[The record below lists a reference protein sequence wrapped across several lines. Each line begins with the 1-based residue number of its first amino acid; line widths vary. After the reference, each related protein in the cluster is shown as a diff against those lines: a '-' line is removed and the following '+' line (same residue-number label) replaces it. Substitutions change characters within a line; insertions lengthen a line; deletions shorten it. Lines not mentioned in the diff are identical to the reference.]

1 MMLRSDCTAMDAGDP
16 MRALRDRFAL
26 PSGVIYLDGNSL
38 GARPKSAL
46 DRARQ
51 VVEAEWGNDLIRSWN
66 KAGWFDLPARLG
78 AKLAPLIGARPDEV
92 VVTDSTSVNLFKAL
106 AAALHRQEEL
116 RPKDKRRV
124 IVTERANFP
133 TDVYIA
139 QGLTSWLDRGYE
151 IKLIDS
157 HEQLP
162 QAIDERTA
170 VVMLTHVNYRTGRMH
185 DMREVTALAH
195 ARGALMLWDLAH
207 SAGAVPVDL
216 NGADADFAVGCTYK
230 YLNGGPGAPAFIW
243 VPERH
248 QEAFRQPLS
257 GWWSHASPFT
267 MQPRF
272 EPIEGIR
279 RALCGTQPIV
289 SLAMVECGLD
299 IFMQTSM
306 ETIRAKSLALT
317 DLFIELVETRC
328 SRHPLELVTPRDHA
342 QRGSQVS
349 FAHPHGYAVMQA
361 LIERGVIGDYREPH
375 IMRFGFTPLY
385 TSFADVWDAV
395 DTLADI
401 LDREQYDLHAKRD
414 AVT

>member
-1 MMLRSDCTAMDAGDP
+1 
-16 MRALRDRFAL
+16 
-26 PSGVIYLDGNSL
+26 
-38 GARPKSAL
+38 
-46 DRARQ
+46 
-51 VVEAEWGNDLIRSWN
+51 
-66 KAGWFDLPARLG
+66 
-78 AKLAPLIGARPDEV
+78 
-92 VVTDSTSVNLFKAL
+92 
-106 AAALHRQEEL
+106 
-116 RPKDKRRV
+116 
-124 IVTERANFP
+124 
-133 TDVYIA
+133 
-139 QGLTSWLDRGYE
+139 
-151 IKLIDS
+151 
-157 HEQLP
+157 
-162 QAIDERTA
+162 
-170 VVMLTHVNYRTGRMH
+170 
-185 DMREVTALAH
+185 
-195 ARGALMLWDLAH
+195 
-207 SAGAVPVDL
+207 
-216 NGADADFAVGCTYK
+216 
-230 YLNGGPGAPAFIW
+230 
-243 VPERH
+243 
-248 QEAFRQPLS
+248 
-257 GWWSHASPFT
+257 

-299 IFMQTSM
+299 IFTQTSM